1 MLHGTGKYFSRN
13 ANRAL
18 IVFVVLLLTTAPSKA
33 QESSPAAYPYSFHIN
48 PILDQPAKRSFTAS
62 PNLNKHFNTQ
72 PKGELMF
79 WPNFPLTAE
88 QIARRD
94 EKLNQP
100 FLQQVIDD
108 VGSNVIKTIIYG
120 RKKAPAS
127 PPRF

>member
-33 QESSPAAYPYSFHIN
+33 QESGPTAYPYSFHIN

-79 WPNFPLTAE
+79 WPNYPLTAE

-94 EKLNQP
+94 EKFNQP
-100 FLQQVIDD
+100 LGKQLLDD
-108 VGSNVIKTIIYG
+108 ISSDVLKTIISG
-120 RKKAPAS
+120 RKKAPAKA
-127 PPRF
+127 PRF